1 MPRYGHTIPF
11 VEELK
16 ARGDSR
22 VVKLLKGTRDE
33 ERGRVRQ
40 LVRDVLGGGD
50 GGEGGEGEAL
60 PAVKRRRK

>member
-22 VVKLLKGTRDE
+22 VVKLLKATRDE
-33 ERGRVRQ
+33 ERGRVDR
-40 LVRDVLGGGD
+40 LVRGILRGED
-50 GGEGGEGEAL
+50 GGEKCEGEAA
-60 PAVKRRRK
+60 PAGKRRRK